1 VAMKSLTRI
10 HLLGFLVILFLCTS
24 VVAAVQTPWQRGRIF
39 EVRKSVDSKPLYWIA
54 NTPVTKD
61 EVTYTIAVDVEDRLI
76 VGVYTVDKSHNAPPD
91 EWTRGRPIKLLIDGD
106 HMWLKP
112 VSGGDVELRI
122 VKRKRVGSMRPIT
135 DAEMEEAYS
144 PASASEPLIHS
155 ADVEP
160 KQNESRGRD
169 AVAPSPSTIATDS
182 NAPAKP
188 AGGPVGIID
197 VTTVPYLAEIY
208 VDGASLGYSPAKFTL
223 PAGKHVIRAQKDGY
237 QTWSK
242 DVTVLDSSEFTV
254 YAELKKK

>member
-1 VAMKSLTRI
+1 MKSSTRI
-10 HLLGFLVILFLCTS
+10 RLFGFLVIVFLCTRLL
-24 VVAAVQTPWQRGRIF
+24 AAVQGPWQPGRIF

-61 EVTYTIAVDVEDRLI
+61 EVTYTIGVNVAQNLV

-91 EWTRGRPIKLLIDGD
+91 EWTRGRPVKLLIDGD

-112 VSGGDVELRI
+112 LSGGDIELRI

-135 DAEMEEAYS
+135 TAEMTEAYT
-144 PASASEPLIHS
+144 PASASESVIDS
-155 ADVEP
+155 SDVEP
-160 KQNESRGRD
+160 KQSDSRRND
-169 AVAPSPSTIATDS
+169 PATPSQLTKAGAS
-182 NAPAKP
+182 NAPGKP
-188 AGGPVGIID
+188 AAGPVGIID

-242 DVTVLDSSEFTV
+242 DVTVLNSSEFTV
-254 YAELKKK
+254 YAELHKK

>member
-1 VAMKSLTRI
+1 MKSLTRI
-10 HLLGFLVILFLCTS
+10 RLFGFLVILFLCTY
-24 VVAAVQTPWQRGRIF
+24 VVAAVQKPWQRGRIF
-39 EVRKSVDSKPLYWIA
+39 DVRKTVDSKPLYWIA

-61 EVTYTIAVDVEDRLI
+61 EVTYTIGVNVEDKLI

-91 EWTRGRPIKLLIDGD
+91 EWTRGRAIKLLIDGD
-106 HMWLKP
+106 RMSLKP

-122 VKRKRVGSMRPIT
+122 VKRNRVGSMRPIT
-135 DAEMEEAYS
+135 DAEMKQAYT
-144 PASASEPLIHS
+144 PASASESLIDS
-155 ADVEP
+155 ADVES
-160 KQNESRGRD
+160 KQNESREAN
-169 AVAPSPSTIATDS
+169 AVTPWQSTKATRS

-188 AGGPVGIID
+188 GGGPVGIID

-254 YAELKKK
+254 YAELNKK